1 MINNLT
7 THQECLTESTPDNLQ
22 KDLDAII
29 AKFEALKTQHQ
40 VEFNEF
46 KHKAA

>member
-1 MINNLT
+1 MKNNLT
-7 THQECLTESTPDNLQ
+7 SHQKCLTESSPDNLQ

-29 AKFEALKTQHQ
+29 AKFEALKTQHE
-40 VEFNEF
+40 VELNEF